1 MVNWPIDTPRSRLD
15 TSQAIASRGGGF
27 IVYLPPL
34 LKGSWIGMIRPK
46 EEDAMDVGTQPYALA
61 SEEGQAVWFLGTLV
75 IMKAT
80 GEQTGGAFGLIDN
93 LMPAGFA
100 SPYHMHRNEDES
112 FYVVEG
118 EMTFYLGE
126 ERVKAEAGAFV
137 YGPRGVPHG
146 FEVDGPEPARILL
159 QNYPAGFEGFP
170 VEVGEPAKELS
181 IPPAE
186 PPDMDKLMALAAKYD
201 IEILGPLPGH

>member
-1 MVNWPIDTPRSRLD
+1 MN
-15 TSQAIASRGGGF
+15 IA
-27 IVYLPPL
+27 
-34 LKGSWIGMIRPK
+34 K
-46 EEDAMDVGTQPYALA
+46 EKNVMDMGTQPYALA
-61 SEEGQAVWFLGTLV
+61 REEGQALWFLGTLV
-75 IMKAT
+75 IVKAT

-93 LMPAGFA
+93 VMPAGFA

-118 EMTFYLGE
+118 EMTFYVGD
-126 ERVKAEAGAFV
+126 ERVKAGAGAFV

-146 FEVDGPEPARILL
+146 FAVEGTAPARILL

-170 VEVGEPAKELS
+170 VEVGEPAKELT

-186 PPDMDKLMALAAKYD
+186 PPDMEKLMAIAAKYD
-201 IEILGPLPGH
+201 IEILGPLPGR